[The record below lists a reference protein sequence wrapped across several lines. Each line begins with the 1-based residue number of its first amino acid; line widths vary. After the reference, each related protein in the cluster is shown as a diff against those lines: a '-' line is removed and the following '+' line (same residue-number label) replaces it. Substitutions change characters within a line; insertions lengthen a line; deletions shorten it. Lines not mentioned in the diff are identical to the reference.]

1 MSPRV
6 SDDTAAPARPT
17 RRRSSTRAE
26 LVRAAEALFDET
38 GSASASVEAIVTRAG
53 FTRGAFYSNFAT
65 TDELFFAVYEAQE
78 AVVVERL
85 EDGFRAAL
93 GTTDPQSADAIVSG
107 VLGGLPPE
115 GKWYAIRSVLL
126 SRARHEPELRALLR
140 AHTDAFHAALEP
152 LLVES
157 VTAQGR
163 RLTVAPDV
171 FTRAVVAAHVGAV
184 SQTVLYDDAATIRV
198 AAVRGA
204 LLGLSEPA
212 REPDG
217 ADDLDDT
224 GGTA

>member
-38 GSASASVEAIVTRAG
+38 GSASASVEAIVARAG

-85 EDGFRAAL
+85 EDGF
-93 GTTDPQSADAIVSG
+93 
-107 VLGGLPPE
+107 PE

-217 ADDLDDT
+217 ADGADDT